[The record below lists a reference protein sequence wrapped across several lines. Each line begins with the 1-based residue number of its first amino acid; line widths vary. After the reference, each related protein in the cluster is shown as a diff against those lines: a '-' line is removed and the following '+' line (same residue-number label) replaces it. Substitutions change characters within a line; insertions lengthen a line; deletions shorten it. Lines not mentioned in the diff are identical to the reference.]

1 MKKEIYAKYKLFCNQ
16 YKLTGY
22 NIKKLWNIIRPICY
36 HKEFIKRSH
45 EPFWH
50 HDCKTIGEHILCDA
64 IVTYQLVIKLKKRS
78 KKYNFINLN
87 VAIYIAMFHDLYEEP
102 WQNNLKF
109 KDKLLRNRHGFIHP
123 IEAVV
128 NAITWFPNAF
138 LDEHDALI
146 IIDGMIHHMY
156 PLPVRAIDGTILQL
170 NNQDRYDVLDEKYKK
185 IMKASTMIGR
195 IGCFS
200 LRRSFYIEGR
210 IMSRADKIVA
220 TRKDINSIE
229 GYLALVTGKN
239 KRIKRSD

>member
-1 MKKEIYAKYKLFCNQ
+1 MKKEIYEKYKLFCEQ
-16 YKLTGY
+16 YKLSGY
-22 NIKKLWNIIRPICY
+22 NSKKLWNIIRPICY
-36 HKEFIKRSH
+36 HKEFIKRCKD
-45 EPFWH
+45 PFWH
-50 HDCKTIGEHILCDA
+50 HDLKTTGDHIICDA
-64 IVTYQLVIKLKKRS
+64 IVTYKMIIKLKK
-78 KKYNFINLN
+78 KNKNFTFINLKI
-87 VAIYIAMFHDLYEEP
+87 AIYIAMFHDLYEEP

-109 KDKLLRNRHGFIHP
+109 KDKLLRNQHGFIHP